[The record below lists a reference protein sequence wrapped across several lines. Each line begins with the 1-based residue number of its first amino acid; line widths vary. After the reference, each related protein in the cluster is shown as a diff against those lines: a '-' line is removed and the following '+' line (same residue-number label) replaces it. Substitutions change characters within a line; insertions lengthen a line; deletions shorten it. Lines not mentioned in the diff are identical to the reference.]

1 MRAGTHRRERQDLRR
16 VLNAF
21 FPGVSLLL
29 GASDAILVAAALAL
43 AALLTYGH
51 DVGLFFTYYAGSLRI
66 AAATLLFLVSMY
78 YVGLME
84 VESFASYQEVWNGL
98 IQSLGLWI
106 LMLALVNYSHPRLI
120 PALRVLLVGVCLAA
134 PLLLLW
140 HRIFFAAVRR
150 ERLTDRAIVLGGGK
164 WASDL
169 AHEIQKRRDVGIS
182 LVGYVDPIGPS
193 SPNGLRYLGT
203 SDQLAEVLNRES
215 VDHIVVAMSE
225 RRGRLPVEQLLALKK
240 KGVRVVDGADLY
252 ESTMGRVPV
261 QWLKTSWLLFSPG
274 FCISRTTLI
283 FKRVASIVG
292 SALGLIVSSP
302 LMALAALAIKLDSSG
317 PVLLRQDRLGY
328 EGKIFKLFKFR
339 TMRYGAEKD
348 RSFSATQARD
358 PRVTRVGRLLR
369 ITHIDELPQLYNI
382 LRGDMYFVGPR
393 PFVPWQE
400 NILVEQIPFYSQ
412 RWAVKPGATGWAQ
425 VNRGYCATTEDN
437 IEKLEYDLFY
447 IKNLSFALDLLI
459 LFKTTKILLLGRGAQ

>member
-1 MRAGTHRRERQDLRR
+1 M
-16 VLNAF
+16 LNAF
-21 FPGVSLLL
+21 FPGLSLLL
-29 GASDAILVAAALAL
+29 GASDAILVGSALAL
-43 AALLTYGH
+43 AALLTYGR
-51 DVGLFFTYYAGSLRI
+51 DAGLFFTYYSGSLRI
-66 AAATLLFLVSMY
+66 SAATLLFLVSTY
-78 YVGLME
+78 YVGLLE

-98 IQSLGLWI
+98 IQSLGLWT
-106 LMLALVNYSHPRLI
+106 LMLAVLNHSHPQVI
-120 PALRVLLVGVCLAA
+120 PALRVLLVGVLLAA

-140 HRIFFAAVRR
+140 HRIFFSAVRR
-150 ERLTDRAIVLGGGK
+150 ERLADRAIVLGGGQ

-169 AHEIQKRRDVGIS
+169 AHEIQKRCDVGIS
-182 LVGYVDPIGPS
+182 LVGYVDSLGPA

-203 SDQLAEVLNRES
+203 PDQLAALLDRET
-215 VDHIVVAMSE
+215 VAHIVVAMSE

-240 KGVRVVDGADLY
+240 KGVRVEDGADLY

-261 QWLKTSWLLFSPG
+261 QWLKASWLLFSPG
-274 FCISRTTLI
+274 FCISRPMLI
-283 FKRVASIVG
+283 YKRVASLVG
-292 SALGLIVSSP
+292 SALGLILSSP

-317 PVLLRQDRLGY
+317 PVLLRQDRVGY

-369 ITHIDELPQLYNI
+369 LTHIDELPQLYNI

-400 NILVEQIPFYSQ
+400 NILVDKIPFYGQ
-412 RWAVKPGATGWAQ
+412 RWAIKPGATGWAQ
-425 VNRGYCATTEDN
+425 VCRGYCATTKDN

-447 IKNLSFALDLLI
+447 IKNMSFALDLLI
-459 LFKTTKILLLGRGAQ
+459 LFRTTKILLLGRGAQ